1 MLRQAQH
8 EDLSKTLILSLSK
21 EEQPEFL
28 MSVAP
33 ETIAFAHSLAD
44 AAGDVIRPYF
54 RQRLD
59 VTDKR
64 PVIHGQPV
72 FDPVTEADMNA
83 EKAIR
88 AIIERERPDDG
99 ILGEEFGEKEGTNG
113 LRWVLDPVDG
123 TRAFIN
129 GRHEWGS
136 LIALEQDGRAVL
148 GIIDQPWIGE
158 RFIGANGATELH
170 FRGATLPLKVRSCA
184 DLSDAIL
191 CATHPDGYFQA
202 GEHEAFRRVQRAV
215 KMTRWGGDC
224 YIFGTMALGF
234 TDLIIES
241 AFHRWDV
248 AALIPVIEG
257 AGGIITN
264 WQGGSCAD
272 GGQCLAAGD
281 PRIHAAA
288 LKLLN
293 A

>member
-1 MLRQAQH
+1 MPV
-8 EDLSKTLILSLSK
+8 S
-21 EEQPEFL
+21 
-28 MSVAP
+28 P
-33 ETIAFAHSLAD
+33 ETIAFAHKLAD
-44 AAGDVIRPYF
+44 AAGEIIRPYF
-54 RQRLD
+54 RHRLD

-64 PVIHGQPV
+64 PFIHGQAV
-72 FDPVTEADMNA
+72 IDPVTEADKNA

-99 ILGEEFGEKEGTNG
+99 ILGEEFGEKPSANG
-113 LRWVLDPVDG
+113 FRWVLDPVDG

-136 LIALEQDGRAVL
+136 LIALEANERPVL
-148 GIIDQPWIGE
+148 GVIDQPWIGE
-158 RFIGANGATELH
+158 RFVGVNGATVLH
-170 FRGATLPLKVRSCA
+170 FKGAVLPLKVRVCS

-191 CATHPDGYFQA
+191 CATHPDGYFLK
-202 GEHEAFRRVQRAV
+202 EEREAFRRVQRAV

-224 YIFGTMALGF
+224 YIFGTLALGF

-241 AFHRWDV
+241 SFHRWDV
-248 AALIPVIEG
+248 AALIPVVEG

-264 WQGGSCAD
+264 WQGGSCAE
-272 GGQCLAAGD
+272 GGQVLAAGD
-281 PRIHAAA
+281 AQLHAQA